1 MTMISVKRANFRRLA
16 KSRGER
22 VLKDLRLLGNLS
34 NSNNYEYTDS
44 EVSVIFSAIE
54 EELKIAKLG
63 FRKNIKRDIKL

>member
-1 MTMISVKRANFRRLA
+1 MGSKKRANFRRLA

-44 EVSVIFSAIE
+44 EVSAIFSTIE

-63 FRKNIKRDIKL
+63 FRKNIKRGIKL

>member
-1 MTMISVKRANFRRLA
+1 MDSKKRANFRRLA

-34 NSNNYEYTDS
+34 NSNNYEYTDG
-44 EVSVIFSAIE
+44 EVSTIFSTIE

-63 FRKNIKRDIKL
+63 FRKNIKRGIKL